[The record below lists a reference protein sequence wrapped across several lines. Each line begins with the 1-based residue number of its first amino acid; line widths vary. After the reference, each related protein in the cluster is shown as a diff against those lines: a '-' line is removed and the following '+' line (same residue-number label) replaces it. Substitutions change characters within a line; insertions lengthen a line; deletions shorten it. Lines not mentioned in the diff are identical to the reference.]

1 MNWKVPLFM
10 PDFTEDDEQQVC
22 QPIREGW
29 LTMGERTQVFEEAFA
44 RQLPIRHAIA
54 VANGTAALHLALIC
68 ADVSP
73 GDEVLVPSLTFV
85 ACANT
90 ILTLG
95 ARPVFVDCT
104 CEDDWTFSPADF
116 QRKVTERT
124 RAIMVVHYAGF
135 PCRMEEI
142 LPIARERGLKVIED
156 CAHALFSSRNGQ
168 TCGTFG
174 DLAAFSFFS
183 NKNMT
188 TGEGGMVVTSHDS
201 FNDRLRKLRSHGMTS
216 LTLDRHKGRAISYD
230 VVEPGYNYRIDEIRS
245 ALGLSQLQ
253 RLSINLGKRREIYK
267 LYNER
272 LKGMEE
278 IRLPFSERVT
288 DEVGYHIY
296 PILLDKKIDRENL
309 IHKMKE
315 DGIQTSIHYPAI
327 HRFSAYAQYRDRA
340 ACPITDEV
348 AARELTL
355 PFYPG
360 MTETEVGWVCQSLK
374 NRVLQR

>member
-10 PDFTEDDEQQVC
+10 PDFTEEDVQQAC
-22 QPIREGW
+22 QPIRDSW
-29 LTMGERTQVFEEAFA
+29 LTMGERTQAFEETFA

-73 GDEVLVPSLTFV
+73 GDEVIVPSLTFV

-104 CEDDWTFSPADF
+104 SEDDWTFSPADF
-116 QRKVTERT
+116 QRKLTDRT

-156 CAHALFSSRNGQ
+156 CAHALFTSRNGQ

-188 TGEGGMVVTSHDS
+188 TGEGGMVVTPHDS
-201 FNDRLRKLRSHGMTS
+201 LNDRLRKLRSHGMTS
-216 LTLDRHKGRAISYD
+216 LTLDRHQGRAISYD

-253 RLSINLGKRREIYK
+253 RLSSNLGKRREIYK
-267 LYNER
+267 MYNER
-272 LKGMEE
+272 LKSMED
-278 IRLPFSERVT
+278 IRLPFSEHVT

-296 PILLDKKIDRENL
+296 PILLDQRIDRENL
-309 IHKMKE
+309 IQKMKE

-327 HRFSAYAQYRDRA
+327 HRFSAYAQYKDRA
-340 ACPITDEV
+340 ACPITDDV

-360 MTETEVGWVCQSLK
+360 MTEAEVGWVCQSLK
-374 NRVLQR
+374 KHILQR